1 MKVAQI
7 LTATA
12 VFLGSS
18 GANLVSAD
26 GVDEA
31 AQLAALERAIAHPEA
46 PAEGTIFF
54 QNFDNKPEFH
64 LSTHADYVGQDVK
77 VKSIEGRCVGVGVV
91 VLVCWCACMRSGMGG
106 GANVARLADT
116 VPVNL

>member
-1 MKVAQI
+1 MKVAQV

-12 VFLGSS
+12 VFLSSS
-18 GANLVSAD
+18 GVVAAAAAAAAD

-46 PAEGTIFF
+46 PADGTIFF
-54 QNFDNKPEFH
+54 QNFDSEPEFH

-77 VKSIEGRCVGVGVV
+77 IKSIEGRCV
-91 VLVCWCACMRSGMGG
+91 CE
-106 GANVARLADT
+106 
-116 VPVNL
+116 